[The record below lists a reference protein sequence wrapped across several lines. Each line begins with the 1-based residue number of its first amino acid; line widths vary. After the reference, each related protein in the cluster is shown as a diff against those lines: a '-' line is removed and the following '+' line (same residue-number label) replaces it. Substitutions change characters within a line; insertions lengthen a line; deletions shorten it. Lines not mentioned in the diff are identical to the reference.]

1 MSSFC
6 TCSKLS
12 LDYWPVAVSV
22 SGDSFVVTGRDDRC
36 LHIVTRVGGSLQQ
49 THRVTLPPP
58 RGDWVS
64 AIQLPGPL
72 YAVLDCAPPGR
83 VVCVDREGEVRHTVY
98 SWDTSPGYQSLYL
111 PRYMTT
117 EQCGRL
123 LVADTDHGVP
133 LVSASGSFLQ
143 RVVTGKDD
151 GVWGP
156 QRLCQDAD
164 SGLLAVG
171 HSSDTTDSDS
181 DRPTVSVFE
190 YRASSCH

>member
-1 MSSFC
+1 M
-6 TCSKLS
+6 
-12 LDYWPVAVSV
+12 
-22 SGDSFVVTGRDDRC
+22 
-36 LHIVTRVGGSLQQ
+36 
-49 THRVTLPPP
+49 
-58 RGDWVS
+58 
-64 AIQLPGPL
+64 
-72 YAVLDCAPPGR
+72 
-83 VVCVDREGEVRHTVY
+83 CVDREGEVRHTVY
-98 SWDTSPGYQSLYL
+98 SRDTSPGYQHLCV

-123 LVADTDHGVP
+123 LIADTRNHDVQ

-156 QRLCQDAD
+156 RCLCQDAD

-171 HSSDTTDSDS
+171 HFDTGG
-181 DRPTVSVFE
+181 RATVSVFE